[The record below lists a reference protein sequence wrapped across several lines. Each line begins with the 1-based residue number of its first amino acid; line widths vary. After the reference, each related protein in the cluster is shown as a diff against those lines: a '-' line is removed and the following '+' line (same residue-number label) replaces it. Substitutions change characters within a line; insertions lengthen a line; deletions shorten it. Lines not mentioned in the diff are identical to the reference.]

1 MTLISFQE
9 FADAYSMG
17 NFGVP
22 GDIGTQLCDDSGD
35 ILGIFEGVLV
45 YTKVEN
51 WHGDLYTVADLDR
64 WAVDRYR

>member
-1 MTLISFQE
+1 MALISFQE

-22 GDIGTQLCDDSGD
+22 GDVGTELWDDSGD
-35 ILGIFEGVLV
+35 ILGIFEDTLV
-45 YTKVEN
+45 YTRVEN
-51 WHGDLYTVADLDR
+51 WAGDLYTVADLGR